1 MPQTPEEAWEAAA
14 PPRLT
19 REQAELL
26 DRLQQAPR
34 AVSHE
39 ADFETMTWTFKI
51 EDGCRVGGG
60 TYALVWM
67 PNAQAQPTARSAGRL
82 QRTVGQ
88 DGE

>member
-67 PNAQAQPTARSAGRL
+67 PNADVTGLAPRK
-82 QRTVGQ
+82 
-88 DGE
+88 DNE

>member
-14 PPRLT
+14 PQRMT

-26 DRLQQAPR
+26 DRVGQAPR
-34 AVSHE
+34 AISLE
-39 ADFETMTWTFKI
+39 ADFEKMTWTFQI

-67 PNAQAQPTARSAGRL
+67 PNSGLTK
-82 QRTVGQ
+82 
-88 DGE
+88 